1 MKRVKKGG
9 VHDHNGETLLHVY
22 WTHLPAGS
30 NASAHLVMTN
40 KVSSDLSLEDAPDF
54 TRREMQTIMFHARMG
69 VREVMR
75 QRRGVVARKAPPL
88 RPRTEAATE
97 SKGVKGR

>member
-9 VHDHNGETLLHVY
+9 VHDHDGETLLHVY

-40 KVSSDLSLEDAPDF
+40 KVSSDLALTASPEF
-54 TRREMQTIMFHARMG
+54 TSEEMSEIMLAARTA
-69 VREVMR
+69 VRGIL
-75 QRRGVVARKAPPL
+75 QRRAKVAAKTSKPL
-88 RPRTEAATE
+88 RPRD
-97 SKGVKGR
+97 G

>member
-1 MKRVKKGG
+1 MTNKKPRMPKTPW
-9 VHDHNGETLLHVY
+9 HDHAGETLLHVY

-75 QRRGVVARKAPPL
+75 QRRGVVARKSPPL
-88 RPRTEAATE
+88 RPIRGETTEKE
-97 SKGVKGR
+97 